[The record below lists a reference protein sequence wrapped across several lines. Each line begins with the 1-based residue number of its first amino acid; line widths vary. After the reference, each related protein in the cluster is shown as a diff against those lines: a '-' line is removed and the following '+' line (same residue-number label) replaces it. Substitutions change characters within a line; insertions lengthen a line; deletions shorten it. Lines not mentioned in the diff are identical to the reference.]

1 MLRKKR
7 TDSERRC
14 ANFEEA
20 TDQTELNYIK
30 YCKRRR
36 EEVLQMLKNSK
47 NAADSQDVSNV
58 FYWHMFP
65 SDCIDDCAFQRSAVG
80 PVRRL
85 TDLVSPSTGMTQ
97 PSILNLLSRGPLFIM
112 SQRASHTLARLGES
126 QKSSC
131 SWGPPPQPPPPL
143 PVIPLINGHVQST
156 YCVFH

>member
-14 ANFEEA
+14 AKFEEA
-20 TDQTELNYIK
+20 TDQTELNYMK
-30 YCKRRR
+30 YCERRH
-36 EEVLQMLKNSK
+36 EEMLQMLKNSK

-58 FYWHMFP
+58 FYWHVFP

-97 PSILNLLSRGPLFIM
+97 PSALNLLSRGPLFIM
-112 SQRASHTLARLGES
+112 SQKASHTSARLGER

-131 SWGPPPQPPPPL
+131 SRAPPTSPL